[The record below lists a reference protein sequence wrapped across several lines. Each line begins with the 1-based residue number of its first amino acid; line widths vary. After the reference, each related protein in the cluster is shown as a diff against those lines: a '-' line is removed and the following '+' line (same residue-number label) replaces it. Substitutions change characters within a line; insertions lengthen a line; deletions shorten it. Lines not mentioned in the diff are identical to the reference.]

1 MSEILSISGAFVLW
15 RIRGIFVSMM
25 EESKTRLPELDIVKG
40 VAIIAMIICHTVCY
54 MGAVPGH
61 TGYVVA
67 EEILG
72 GPMAAPMFMI
82 CMGIAI
88 NFSRRSEPLALVKRG
103 VRLFLLAYLL
113 NFLRAGLPFGIGFAL
128 GMADTVA
135 DMLVMAF
142 LIVDILQFAGL
153 ALIFIG
159 LCLRLKING
168 WLMLAIAVVCSVA
181 GSLCRGFECGSDALN
196 ALLGLFIGAGPSDI
210 ENCYSCVPFAHWI
223 VYPVFGLLAGR
234 YLKNC
239 KDKERLYRHVLA
251 VSFPITIF
259 YCWLVAKKGFT
270 PLSDGLYY
278 WHSLADGFFF
288 ICLDLMLI
296 AIAWQLCK
304 ILPQWIIRLLEGLSK
319 NITAVY
325 CISWVIICWVGIPL
339 FMGLELQPLN
349 PWVAYIPALAITAIS
364 YWLALKWKAR
374 KTSLR
379 K

>member
-1 MSEILSISGAFVLW
+1 MFFLCWNKDNFADMIAEA
-15 RIRGIFVSMM
+15 
-25 EESKTRLPELDIVKG
+25 KTRLPEIDLVKG

-54 MGAVPGH
+54 MSSIPENA
-61 TGYVVA
+61 GYVVA

-88 NFSRRSEPLALVKRG
+88 NFSRRSTPQELMRRG
-103 VRLFLLAYLL
+103 LRLFLLAYLL
-113 NFLRAGLPFGIGFAL
+113 NILRAGLPVGIGFAL
-128 GMADTVA
+128 GLGDAVA
-135 DMLVMAF
+135 DNLVMAF

-159 LCLRLKING
+159 LSLKIQMKG
-168 WLMLAIAVVCSVA
+168 WLMLAIAIVCSIA
-181 GSLCRGFECGSDALN
+181 GTLCQGFDCGNDALN
-196 ALLGLFIGAGPSDI
+196 ALLGLFIGAGPGDI
-210 ENCYSCVPFAHWI
+210 ESCYSCFPFAHWI
-223 VYPVFGLLAGR
+223 IYPVFGLLAGR

-239 KDKERLYRHVLA
+239 TDKEKLYRRVLA
-251 VSFPITIF
+251 VTLPLTIF
-259 YCWLVAKKGFT
+259 YCWLAAKRGFT

-278 WHSLADGFFF
+278 WHNLGDGFFF

-304 ILPQWIIRLLEGLSK
+304 ILPQWIMQPLEGLSK

-325 CISWVIICWVGIPL
+325 CISWVIICWVGLPL
-339 FMGLELQPLN
+339 FMGMELKPLN
-349 PWVAYIPALAITAIS
+349 PWLAYIPAIAITVIS
-364 YWLALKWKAR
+364 YWLAVKWKAR
-374 KTSLR
+374 KANR